1 MLDRLAFTGHSNEAQ
16 LAENIL
22 GLMRAGSGA
31 RGVKGLL
38 RLLDEKGMGKD
49 LGEMFPGSGGW
60 YGDYPGSGY
69 FRPS

>member
-1 MLDRLAFTGHSNEAQ
+1 MQDLLAAARVYE
-16 LAENIL
+16 LA
-22 GLMRAGSGA
+22 
-31 RGVKGLL
+31 VQ
-38 RLLDEKGMGKD
+38 KGMGKD